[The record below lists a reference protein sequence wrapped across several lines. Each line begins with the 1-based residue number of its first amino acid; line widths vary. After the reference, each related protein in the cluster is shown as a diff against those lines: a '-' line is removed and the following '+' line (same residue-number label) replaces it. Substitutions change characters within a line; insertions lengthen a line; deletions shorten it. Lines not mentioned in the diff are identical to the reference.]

1 MSRETGKKPLYNV
14 ETPDRET
21 DKPGNDPPLCC
32 RSCDHYR
39 PTFYRMIG
47 RECAAFGTTA
57 GVLEDRCG
65 FYAPK

>member
-1 MSRETGKKPLYNV
+1 MSREAEKQPLYNV
-14 ETPDRET
+14 ETHDRET

-32 RSCDHYR
+32 RSCAHYR